1 MTQTAPSKCG
11 LTPPGAPGNP
21 GVPPQGFLPAR
32 PPDGGNAAVFTVGAV
47 AIGAETVI
55 ATLVAVLYSL
65 QSEYHGGE
73 GGLGWLSGTIFAL
86 VLLAVISVIAG
97 LAGSATAVLPLVLLG
112 RAVARRT
119 GRRDSWQLTL
129 ATVAVVAAALALL
142 IGSCMLLAGFGGP
155 GDLLVHP
162 VLALSLIVGL
172 APATLCARAAG
183 NPGKPGARWRVLG
196 GVALGGLG
204 LLAVTLAVGVAA
216 YGSGILKIYE
226 PPRLAEADM
235 VGTWTDGDGG
245 SLRFEAD
252 GTVTAK
258 GVTEYEATGEQS
270 GASNCTGK
278 WQLTENDGVGRP
290 FELSIAD
297 CESLSSG
304 WNIGG
309 TEEHPTVFT
318 WIGEPDSGERYILT
332 RQR

>member
-1 MTQTAPSKCG
+1 MA
-11 LTPPGAPGNP
+11 
-21 GVPPQGFLPAR
+21 
-32 PPDGGNAAVFTVGAV
+32 VGAE
-47 AIGAETVI
+47 AVI
-55 ATLVAVLYSL
+55 AALVAVLIVL
-65 QSEYHGGE
+65 QSEFHGGE
-73 GGLGWLSGTIFAL
+73 GGLGWLFGTIFAL
-86 VLLAVISVIAG
+86 VLLAVMSVIAG
-97 LAGSATAVLPLVLLG
+97 LAGSAMAVLPLVLLG

-129 ATVAVVAAALALL
+129 ATVAVVAVALALV
-142 IGSCMLLAGFGGP
+142 IGSCTLLAGFGG
-155 GDLLVHP
+155 LLIYP

-172 APATLCARAAG
+172 APAILCARAAG

-204 LLAVTLAVGVAA
+204 LLVVTLAVGVAA
-216 YGSGILKIYE
+216 YSSGILKIYE
-226 PPRLAEADM
+226 PPQLTEADM

-258 GVTEYEATGEQS
+258 GVIKYEATGEQS
-270 GASNCTGK
+270 GASNCTGT
-278 WQLTENDGVGRP
+278 WQLTENEGDRP

-297 CESLSSG
+297 CESLSFG
-304 WNIGG
+304 WDIGG

-318 WIGEPDSGERYILT
+318 WIGEPDAGERYILT

>member
-1 MTQTAPSKCG
+1 M
-11 LTPPGAPGNP
+11 
-21 GVPPQGFLPAR
+21 
-32 PPDGGNAAVFTVGAV
+32 

-55 ATLVAVLYSL
+55 AALVAVLYSL
-65 QSEYHGGE
+65 QSESHGGE
-73 GGLGWLSGTIFAL
+73 GGLGWLFGTVFAL
-86 VLLAVISVIAG
+86 VLLAVLSMIAG
-97 LAGSATAVLPLVLLG
+97 LAGSAMTVLPLVLLG

-119 GRRDSWQLTL
+119 GRRDSWRLTL

-142 IGSCMLLAGFGGP
+142 IGSCVLLAGFGGP
-155 GDLLVHP
+155 GDLLVYP

-196 GVALGGLG
+196 SVALGGLG
-204 LLAVTLAVGVAA
+204 LLAVTLAVGAAA
-216 YGSGILKIYE
+216 YSSGILKIYE
-226 PPRLAEADM
+226 PPRLTEADM

-252 GTVTAK
+252 GTVSAK
-258 GVTEYEATGEQS
+258 GVNEYEATGEQS
-270 GASNCTGK
+270 GTSDCTGT
-278 WQLTENDGVGRP
+278 WQLTANDGVDRP
-290 FELSIAD
+290 FELGIAD

-304 WNIGG
+304 WDIGG

>member
-1 MTQTAPSKCG
+1 MI
-11 LTPPGAPGNP
+11 
-21 GVPPQGFLPAR
+21 
-32 PPDGGNAAVFTVGAV
+32 AA
-47 AIGAETVI
+47 
-55 ATLVAVLYSL
+55 LVAVLYGL
-65 QSEYHGGE
+65 QSESHGGE
-73 GGLGWLSGTIFAL
+73 GGLGWLAGAVVWL
-86 VLLAVISVIAG
+86 VLLAVVSVIAG
-97 LAGSATAVLPLVLLG
+97 PAGSAMAVLPLVLLG

-119 GRRDSWQLTL
+119 RRRDSWRLTL
-129 ATVAVVAAALALL
+129 ATVAIVAAALALL
-142 IGSCMLLAGFGGP
+142 IGSWMLLAGLGP
-155 GDLLVHP
+155 GGLLVYP
-162 VLALSLIVGL
+162 VVALSLIVGL

-183 NPGKPGARWRVLG
+183 NPGQPGARWGVLG

-204 LLAVTLAVGVAA
+204 LFGVTLAVGVAA
-216 YGSGILKIYE
+216 YGSGVLKVYE
-226 PPRLAEADM
+226 PPRLTEADM

-258 GVTEYEATGEQS
+258 GVNAYEATGEQS

-290 FELSIAD
+290 YELRIVD
-297 CESLSSG
+297 CGSLSFG
-304 WNIGG
+304 WDIGG

>member
-1 MTQTAPSKCG
+1 M
-11 LTPPGAPGNP
+11 
-21 GVPPQGFLPAR
+21 
-32 PPDGGNAAVFTVGAV
+32 FTVGAV

-73 GGLGWLSGTIFAL
+73 GGLGWLFGTVFAL
-86 VLLAVISVIAG
+86 VLVAVISVIAG

-119 GRRDSWQLTL
+119 GRRDSRQLTL
-129 ATVAVVAAALALL
+129 VTVAVVATALALL
-142 IGSCMLLAGFGGP
+142 IGSCMLLADFGGP
-155 GDLLVHP
+155 GDLLVYP

-204 LLAVTLAVGVAA
+204 LLAVTLAVGAAA

-226 PPRLAEADM
+226 PPRLTAADM

-258 GVTEYEATGEQS
+258 GVNEYEATGEQS
-270 GASNCTGK
+270 GASDCTGN
-278 WQLTENDGVGRP
+278 WQLTENDGVDRP

>member
-1 MTQTAPSKCG
+1 MTQTTPPTWG
-11 LTPPGAPGNP
+11 LTPPETPGNP
-21 GVPPQGFLPAR
+21 GVPPQGFMPVR

-55 ATLVAVLYSL
+55 AALVAFLHIL
-65 QSEYHGGE
+65 QSESHGGE
-73 GGLGWLSGTIFAL
+73 GGLGWLFGTMFAL
-86 VLLAVISVIAG
+86 VLLAVISMIAG
-97 LAGSATAVLPLVLLG
+97 LAGSAMAVLPLVLLE

-129 ATVAVVAAALALL
+129 ATVAVVAVALALL
-142 IGSCMLLAGFGGP
+142 IGSCMLLAGFGG
-155 GDLLVHP
+155 LLVYP

-204 LLAVTLAVGVAA
+204 LLAVTLAIGVAA
-216 YGSGILKIYE
+216 YSSGILKIYE
-226 PPRLAEADM
+226 PPRLTEADM

-258 GVTEYEATGEQS
+258 GVNEYEATGEQS
-270 GASNCTGK
+270 GACNRTGK
-278 WQLTENDGVGRP
+278 WQLTENEGVGRP
-290 FELSIAD
+290 LELSIAD
-297 CESLSSG
+297 CESLSFG
-304 WNIGG
+304 WDIGG

-332 RQR
+332 RQW

>member
-1 MTQTAPSKCG
+1 M
-11 LTPPGAPGNP
+11 
-21 GVPPQGFLPAR
+21 
-32 PPDGGNAAVFTVGAV
+32 

-55 ATLVAVLYSL
+55 AALVAVLCRL
-65 QSEYHGGE
+65 PSEYHGGE
-73 GGLGWLSGTIFAL
+73 GGLGWLFGTIFAL
-86 VLLAVISVIAG
+86 VLLAVVSLVAG

-119 GRRDSWQLTL
+119 GRRDSWRLTL
-129 ATVAVVAAALALL
+129 ATVAVAAAALALL
-142 IGSCMLLAGFGGP
+142 IGSCMLLAGFDGP
-155 GDLLVHP
+155 GDLLVYP

-216 YGSGILKIYE
+216 YVSGILKIYE
-226 PPRLAEADM
+226 PPRLTAADM

-258 GVTEYEATGEQS
+258 GVDAYEATGEQS
-270 GASNCTGK
+270 GTADCTGT
-278 WQLTENDGVGRP
+278 WRMTEDDGVGRP

-297 CESLSSG
+297 CESLSARWG
-304 WNIGG
+304 IGG
-309 TEEHPTVFT
+309 TAEHPTVFT
-318 WIGEPDSGERYILT
+318 WNGRPDWAERYILT

>member
-1 MTQTAPSKCG
+1 MTQTTPPKWG
-11 LTPPGAPGNP
+11 LTPPGTPGNP
-21 GVPPQGFLPAR
+21 GVPPQGFMPVR
-32 PPDGGNAAVFTVGAV
+32 PPEGGNAAVFTVGAV

-55 ATLVAVLYSL
+55 AALVAFLYIL
-65 QSEYHGGE
+65 QSESHGGE
-73 GGLGWLSGTIFAL
+73 GGLGWLFGTIFAL

-97 LAGSATAVLPLVLLG
+97 LAGSAMAVLPLVLLG
-112 RAVARRT
+112 RAVARRA

-129 ATVAVVAAALALL
+129 ATVAVVAVALALL
-142 IGSCMLLAGFGGP
+142 IGSCMLLVGFGG
-155 GDLLVHP
+155 LLVYP

-204 LLAVTLAVGVAA
+204 LLAVTLAAGVAA
-216 YGSGILKIYE
+216 YSSGILKIYE
-226 PPRLAEADM
+226 PPRLTEADM

-258 GVTEYEATGEQS
+258 GVNEYEATGEHS
-270 GASNCTGK
+270 GACNRTGK
-278 WQLTENDGVGRP
+278 WQLTENEGVGRP
-290 FELSIAD
+290 VELSIAD
-297 CESLSSG
+297 CESLSFG
-304 WNIGG
+304 WDIGG